1 MEGSVANHFAKTAQ
15 ASADKA
21 EVKGQ
26 SEIRSAQDSAK
37 NAEGSLSNKVDDFRS
52 EAGSTLTK
60 AIGRVQ
66 SIVARSK
73 ANKMGLSSL
82 ITRSIDMLTGLSNV
96 AKGASL
102 CSAIA
107 LSLGGCATT
116 PIPNEQIAVAKSSV
130 QRAEQNGAPELAPV
144 EMSTAR
150 QELASA
156 EKAAADHEAQSATQW
171 AEKANVD
178 AQLAEATAQEHRA
191 HKAATE
197 FDASM
202 ATLRQE
208 TQRSS
213 QPNQ

>member
-1 MEGSVANHFAKTAQ
+1 MP
-15 ASADKA
+15 KA
-21 EVKGQ
+21 
-26 SEIRSAQDSAK
+26 
-37 NAEGSLSNKVDDFRS
+37 LFVDDFRR

-66 SIVARSK
+66 SIGKQRLAATTDMTSQACDAAFNAMDSILARSK
-73 ANKMGLSSL
+73 ANKMDLSSL
-82 ITRSIDMLTGLSNV
+82 ITRSIDMLMGLSNV

-102 CSAIA
+102 FTAIA

-116 PIPNEQIAVAKSSV
+116 PISNEQIAVAKSSV

-156 EKAAADHEAQSATQW
+156 EKAAADHEALSATQW

-178 AQLAEATAQEHRA
+178 AQLAEATAQERRA